1 MIHRKTLAVAAFAL
15 AAMTLGS
22 SAANAAESWT
32 IEGLNLTGSWMRFP
46 GFRDKPDPALIPP
59 RPTEAPLKPE
69 YKADYDKMRAE
80 QRASDARGEPLANAG
95 TECLPE
101 GMPNMMAAIYP
112 IEILQTPGQVTIIE
126 EAMSQVRRIYL
137 GEKQAEMG
145 AVGPGYFG
153 HSVGTW
159 KDGVLEVDTIGIKTA
174 VRGFR
179 DTPHSAQMRIKERF
193 FLKAP
198 DILYD
203 EITVEDPV
211 VLEKPWTFT
220 LALKRAPDY
229 QMLEYVCENNRDF
242 IDENGVTRVRLQDK

>member
-1 MIHRKTLAVAAFAL
+1 MINRKTFSVAALAL
-15 AAMTLGS
+15 AAMTLAS
-22 SAANAAESWT
+22 SAASAAETWT
-32 IEGLNLTGSWMRFP
+32 IEGPNLTGRWMRFP

-59 RPTEAPLKPE
+59 RPTEPPLRSE
-69 YKADYDKMRAE
+69 YKADYDKMRAA

-101 GMPNMMAAIYP
+101 GMPSMMAAIYP

-153 HSVGTW
+153 HSVGNW
-159 KDGVLEVDTIGIKTA
+159 KDGALAVDTIGIKTT

-179 DTPHSAQMRIKERF
+179 DTPHSDKMRLKERF
-193 FLKAP
+193 FLKTP

-203 EITVEDPV
+203 EITVEDPE

-229 QMLEYVCENNRDF
+229 QMLEYVCENNRDY
-242 IDENGVTRVRLQDK
+242 IDENGVTRVQLQGK